1 MQFWK
6 KRLSVVFA
14 VCLVFSLLS
23 LPLLAFAQEP
33 CFDGVKI
40 VDCIKAGF
48 QNAGFSAV
56 AVKSTGAA
64 AEKGRCVYYSS
75 NYGSFKLAEKQ
86 GTGYNCPGN
95 AVGDAGFSVAAAKNT
110 GTPEEKGYSG
120 CNSTSSGTVVK
131 LTEKQ
136 APGNGCTG
144 GMPNNS
150 AGSRFVNGTSTALAS
165 RGGTFECGK
174 SSDNG
179 TLTPGTFYKVIRY
192 RISIPLSPSKPV
204 PQPAPQPGP
213 TPPPSV
219 NPPDPASKLVPPPS
233 APPAQPNP
241 APPSGGVTYSAD
253 ELKMLELVNKE
264 RAANGLKPLAMDPQ
278 LVKLARMKAQDM
290 IDNRYFAHES
300 PTYGSPFDMMR
311 KYGVTYRAAGE
322 NLAGAS
328 TVDSAHTNL
337 MNSPG
342 HRANILSPNYTKVGI
357 GVVNGGPYGKMFVQ
371 MFIG

>member
-1 MQFWK
+1 MQFRK

-33 CFDGVKI
+33 CFDEGKLLAF
-40 VDCIKAGF
+40 IKCGF
-48 QNAGFSAV
+48 GNAGSSAAVQGAATV
-56 AVKSTGAA
+56 AEKGSPACYPCNFGYLRLIEKQWAGSGYSANTVKGAGCAAGNTGMRAPQVYSACNAAAKPAAKQASGTGAA
-64 AEKGRCVYYSS
+64 LD
-75 NYGSFKLAEKQ
+75 F
-86 GTGYNCPGN
+86 
-95 AVGDAGFSVAAAKNT
+95 
-110 GTPEEKGYSG
+110 
-120 CNSTSSGTVVK
+120 
-131 LTEKQ
+131 
-136 APGNGCTG
+136 
-144 GMPNNS
+144 S
-150 AGSRFVNGTSTALAS
+150 AGSRAANTVLTGSPSAA
-165 RGGTFECGK
+165 GTFVCSGNTG
-174 SSDNG
+174 SG
-179 TLTPGTFYKVIRY
+179 TLAPGTFYKVIRY

-219 NPPDPASKLVPPPS
+219 NPPDPAPKPVPPPS
-233 APPAQPNP
+233 PPPAKPNP
-241 APPSGGVTYSAD
+241 APPSGGVTYNAD
-253 ELKMLELVNKE
+253 ELKMLDLVNKE

-328 TVDSAHTNL
+328 TVDSAHVNL

-342 HRANILSPNYTKVGI
+342 HRANILSPNYTRVGI